1 MPKFDHLKL
10 DALLIECLRKNEGS
24 IDILRP
30 IIERF
35 QHEFPEGRN
44 PSPERPFVLST
55 EDIDRLLDC
64 AQTYYSDDL
73 LMALASM
80 GTVSLNDGQREHTPD
95 AWIGLRDK
103 RIEDALI
110 QKALIKNDAIKRVD
124 APRTSSFV
132 YGLSG
137 NPPTLDHL
145 TFIKYLLDDLS
156 AQLVVVLNAQSPLK
170 ALDSYVDGAL
180 RLTLLEM
187 MLSDDA
193 FPMPYRA
200 RCHLSH
206 LEIDRS
212 PPSRMV
218 VTQSILTLLSRTS
231 ERYTLI
237 LGLDGLKEF
246 TSWYQWRALLTLCD
260 IKFFP
265 RPGQA
270 IDSHTIKGYLDKIGA
285 EFSPNIHMVFNTER
299 EKSDFLAIAP
309 RCSASV
315 GIMPDLSPLSATVV
329 REAYK
334 HHALD
339 NTPKSDIPCPG
350 NIHPRVH
357 EAILKHGLFGLKAD
371 LEAEPAEPHTS
382 SATGSSF
389 S

>member
-1 MPKFDHLKL
+1 MPKFDDLRL
-10 DALLIECLRKNEGS
+10 DALLIECLREHEGS
-24 IDILRP
+24 IDRLRP
-30 IIERF
+30 IIQRF
-35 QHEFPEGRN
+35 QHDFPEGRA
-44 PSPERPFVLST
+44 PSVEKPFIFST
-55 EDIDRLLDC
+55 DEIDCLLDC
-64 AQTYYSDDL
+64 AQHYFSDNL

-80 GTVSLNDGQREHTPD
+80 GTVSLNDGEQKPTPD

-110 QKALIKNDAIKRVD
+110 QKALIKSDAFKRID
-124 APRTSSFV
+124 TPRPSSFV

-145 TFIKYLLDDLS
+145 RFIKYLLDDQS

-180 RLTLLEM
+180 RLTFLEM
-187 MLSDDA
+187 MLSDDS
-193 FPMPYRA
+193 FPKSYRA

-206 LEIDRS
+206 LEIDRA

-218 VTQSILTLLSRTS
+218 VTQSILTLVSRTS

-246 TSWYQWRALLTLCD
+246 TTWYQWRALLTLCD

-270 IDSHTIKGYLDKIGA
+270 IDTHAIKGYLDKIGA
-285 EFSPNIHMVFNTER
+285 EFSSNIHMVFNTER

-309 RCSASV
+309 RYSASV
-315 GIMPDLSPLSATVV
+315 AIMPDLSPHSATVV

-339 NTPKSDIPCPG
+339 NTPKSDIPCPD

-357 EAILKHGLFGLKAD
+357 KAILEHGLFGLKAD
-371 LEAEPAEPHTS
+371 LESEPAAPHTS